1 MDELRS
7 AFTVISL
14 LTFIGIVWWAWRPG
28 SRDRA
33 QAAVSDVMMDDD
45 HVPYSQ
51 TYDSNPDRGA
61 KK

>member
-14 LTFIGIVWWAWRPG
+14 LTFIGIVGWAWRPG
-28 SRDRA
+28 SKDKA
-33 QAAVSDVMMDDD
+33 NAAVSDILLDDD

-51 TYDSNPDRGA
+51 TYASGTDAGV

>member
-28 SRDRA
+28 SKDRA
-33 QAAVSDVMMDDD
+33 QAAVSDVLMDND

-51 TYDSNPDRGA
+51 TYVPTPDRGVQ
-61 KK
+61 K

>member
-28 SRDRA
+28 SKDLA
-33 QAAVSDVMMDDD
+33 QTAVSDVLMDDD
-45 HVPYSQ
+45 HVPRSQ
-51 TYDSNPDRGA
+51 TYASNPDRGVQ
-61 KK
+61 K